1 MEIKEITNDNFDKEV
16 INAQEKVLVDFNANW
31 CGPCRMLR
39 PILEEIEGVKIVSVD
54 VDNNE
59 ELAKKYGVMSIPC
72 LILFKDGQ
80 EINRSFGMQPKEEI
94 EKMVGEE

>member
-39 PILEEIEGVKIVSVD
+39 PVLEEIEGVKIVSVD

-80 EINRSFGMQPKEEI
+80 EVNRSFGMQPKEEI